1 MLTDELTTYLDTH
14 LSISRYRG
22 TEGFSSIHNKGI
34 HISGEF
40 NDKSQ
45 IDEMFSNFLK
55 TESFN
60 IMDSTQI
67 QELEF
72 TFRVFTTQ
80 HVFQQLISHSFVI
93 SYCSNASN
101 SRRNLRESQVYCDC
115 DGKGIM
121 NIYYIKISPLD
132 VTKRTFSYDM
142 CLINTD
148 FVPTSPYI
156 MVTEHESHIFKKS
169 NIQRIH
175 YLPKSVTSAH
185 TNAIIHINETII
197 NALKKMN
204 C

>member
-14 LSISRYRG
+14 LSISRYQG

-45 IDEMFSNFLK
+45 IDEMFGNFIR

-80 HVFQQLISHSFVI
+80 HVSQQLISHSFVI
-93 SYCSNASN
+93 SY
-101 SRRNLRESQVYCDC
+101 R

-132 VTKRTFSYDM
+132 ITKRTFSYDM

-148 FVPTSPYI
+148 FVPSRPHI
-156 MVTEHESHIFKKS
+156 MITEHDSHLFKKS

-175 YLPKSVTSAH
+175 YLPRTVTSTH

-197 NALKKMN
+197 NTLKKMN